1 MLNVRKPV
9 LLLTAGALWLIAG
22 VNILRIGV
30 AAFASCPSFLLPA
43 ALALLIFI
51 GFSMMF
57 MRIVQKHQRR
67 ILGYPEA
74 RKSIFFCF
82 DRKGYLLMVFMIALG
97 ITLRASGLL
106 PPFFFAF
113 FYTGLGSAL
122 AFAAL
127 QFIGAGLKHWAD

>member
-1 MLNVRKPV
+1 MLPVRKPI

-22 VNILRIGV
+22 VSILRIGIT
-30 AAFASCPSFLLPA
+30 AFASCTSFLLPA

-57 MRIVQKHQRR
+57 TRIVQKHQRR

-82 DRKGYLLMVFMIALG
+82 DRKGYLLMVFMIVLG

-113 FYTGLGSAL
+113 FYIGLGSAL
-122 AFAAL
+122 AFAGL
-127 QFIGAGLKHWAD
+127 QFIGAALKHWAD